1 MLKNSRFQFC
11 SIENRRWCEE
21 AVMRGVDHQQSGM
34 FSYISAERRV
44 PKDHP
49 LRAIRVMV
57 DAALKESSWR
67 FNAVYAS
74 SGRPSIPPEKL
85 LRALLLQMLYTVRS
99 ERLLMEQLDYNF
111 LFRWFVG
118 LNLDD
123 PVWDVTVF
131 TKNRE
136 RLLVGEVAQGFF
148 NAVVEQAGA
157 QGLLSN
163 EHFTVDGTLI
173 EAWAGHKSFKRKGN
187 LQNPP
192 DDPSNPSV
200 DFHGERRTNA
210 THQSTTDPEARLA
223 KKGAGKEARL
233 CYAGHVQMD
242 NRHGLVVN
250 TRLTQASGNAEPMA
264 ALAMAAEIGGQRRV
278 TLGADKGYDRK
289 EFVRALREHRVTPH
303 VAQKINSA
311 IDRRST
317 RYPGY
322 LLSQWRR
329 KRVEEIF
336 GWLKTVAGLRKTRHR
351 GIARVGWT
359 FTFAAAAYNLVRM
372 RNLAPVAT

>member
-1 MLKNSRFQFC
+1 
-11 SIENRRWCEE
+11 
-21 AVMRGVDHQQSGM
+21 
-34 FSYISAERRV
+34 
-44 PKDHP
+44 
-49 LRAIRVMV
+49 MV

-67 FNAVYAS
+67 FDAVYAS

-85 LRALLLQMLYTVRS
+85 LRALLLQVLYTVRS
-99 ERLLMEQLDYNF
+99 ERLLIEQLDYNF

-118 LNLDD
+118 LNIDD

-148 NAVVEQAGA
+148 NAVVEQADT

-173 EAWAGHKSFKRKGN
+173 EAWAGHKSFKRKGDD
-187 LQNPP
+187 QPTPP
-192 DDPSNPSV
+192 DDPGNPSV
-200 DFHGERRTNA
+200 DFHGERRSNA

-223 KKGAGKEARL
+223 RKGPGKEARL
-233 CYAGHVQMD
+233 CYAGHLQMD

-250 TRLTQASGNAEPMA
+250 TRLTQASGKAEPTA
-264 ALAMAAEIGGQRRV
+264 ALAMAAEIGGQGRV
-278 TLGADKGYDRK
+278 TLGADKGYDQK
-289 EFVRALREHRVTPH
+289 ELVRALREYRVTPH
-303 VAQKINSA
+303 VAQKVNSA

-317 RYPGY
+317 RHPGY
-322 LLSQWRR
+322 RLSQWRR

-359 FTFAAAAYNLVRM
+359 FTFAATAYNLVRM
-372 RNLAPVAT
+372 RNLLPVAT